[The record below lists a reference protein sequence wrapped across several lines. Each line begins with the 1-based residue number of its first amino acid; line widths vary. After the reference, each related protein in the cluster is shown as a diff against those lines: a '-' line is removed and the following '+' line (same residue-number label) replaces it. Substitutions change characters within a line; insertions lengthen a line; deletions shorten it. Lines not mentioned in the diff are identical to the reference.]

1 MRPVSVPIVICMVM
15 GALIAVSAHADAP
28 QTGTVEGVV
37 TDPSGTPLPGVTVTL
52 QSERGAKTVATG
64 AEGEYRFGLLV
75 PGGYTVQAA
84 MEGMRSQPA
93 AAPLEAGTRLQRNL
107 QLAAITEETI
117 TVISEAPLVDKYE
130 VGAASTLEAEVAEN
144 LSFGKRNYQSA
155 VMLLPGVTSDARS
168 QALGDHTPTVNGG
181 LWSETAG
188 FVDGVDT
195 SFNRRGGSSRLFLP
209 TTALASVRLES
220 AGAPAEY
227 GRVIGGVTNAVVKT
241 GTNKFHG
248 DLLYLLQRQSWR
260 AQSDAVPLPR
270 SSDDTSSYELAIGG
284 PIVRDKAWFF
294 VAAAETNSNEIDA
307 FRGGAVLDNSLR
319 GEPLVG
325 KFNFQPTQDHQFSLL
340 YADGS
345 VSKVT
350 WAANAAD
357 LWTPGAFDLTE
368 ILTQGAWNWAL
379 SSNAF
384 LEVKVADYESEIV
397 RNQLNQR
404 PIDPNANPD
413 SPAGSGGAFWDL
425 ANGLKYN
432 SVYLGAGTGYNAFP
446 RQQGNI
452 ALSLFRGDHEF
463 KFGVDY
469 QDIEFESFNTPPTR
483 YQGRGYDENL
493 PGGFMVPVRKRV
505 FIPPDAP
512 VASTSDNLAIF
523 AQDRITAGDNWTFNV
538 GLRLDAQDHANDVG
552 EEATSPSDMA
562 PRLAAIYDI
571 GGNGRTLLKGT
582 LGRTYQLIGTHIV
595 NGFMSRL
602 PNGANAFH
610 QYAYNRGTQLYDRLQ
625 FTAIPSN
632 RTPIQPFDAYY
643 KDEIT
648 FAVERQIGDLWAFK
662 ARAIFWVLGDMYWG
676 NEQFDEN
683 GIPFNAIR
691 NYDEGKREYQ
701 GLQFEFNR
709 RYRGNWTLRSN
720 YTLSKAEGNA
730 AGNITNNDTTDADTF
745 LEGRGGVDVVTGR
758 TDSTAVNRFGP
769 TSSDRTH
776 NLNVMALKHWELG
789 RHRLSIGLTGW
800 FRSGRPWTRVGRATV
815 AHPVSGQR
823 ILTETYRAP
832 RGSNE
837 LEDTM
842 NVHLTAS
849 WDFPLGGRVEGQLRA
864 ELANATDEQE
874 QIIVNPFNARPFPGR
889 VSYQVPREFR
899 VVVGIRF

>member
-1 MRPVSVPIVICMVM
+1 MRPASVTIIICMVT
-15 GALIAVSAHADAP
+15 GALAVASVYADAP

-52 QSERGAKTVATG
+52 QSERGAKTVASG

-75 PGGYTVQAA
+75 PGDYTVRAA
-84 MEGMRSQPA
+84 MEGMQSQPA
-93 AAPLEAGTRLQRNL
+93 AAPLEAGTRLVRNL

-209 TTALASVRLES
+209 TTALSSVRLES

-241 GTNKFHG
+241 GTNRFHG
-248 DLLYLLQRQSWR
+248 DLLYILQRQSWR
-260 AQSDAVPLPR
+260 AQLDAVPLPR
-270 SSDDTSSYELAIGG
+270 SSDNTNSFELAIGG
-284 PIVRDKAWFF
+284 PFARDKAWFF
-294 VAAAETNSNEIDA
+294 VAGGETNSNEIDA
-307 FRGGAVLDNSLR
+307 FRGGGVLDNSLQ

-325 KFNFQPTQDHQFSLL
+325 KFNFQPSQDHQFSLL

-345 VSKVT
+345 VSKVF
-350 WAANAAD
+350 WEARAAD
-357 LWTPGAFDLTE
+357 LWTPGVFDLTE
-368 ILTQGAWNWAL
+368 ILTQGAWNFAV

-384 LEVKVADYESEIV
+384 LEVKVADYTSEIL
-397 RNQLNQR
+397 RGQLNER
-404 PIDPNANPD
+404 PVDSGANPD
-413 SPAGSGGAFWDL
+413 SPAGSGGAYWDL
-425 ANGLKYN
+425 TNGLRYN
-432 SVYLGAGTGYNAFP
+432 AVYLGGGTGYNAFP
-446 RQQGNI
+446 RKQGNV
-452 ALSLFRGDHEF
+452 ALSLFRGDHEL

-469 QDIEFESFNTPPTR
+469 QDVEFESFNTPPTR
-483 YQGRGYDENL
+483 YQGRGYNENL

-505 FIPPDAP
+505 FIRPDEP

-571 GGNGRTLLKGT
+571 RGDGRTLLKGT

-610 QYAYNRGTQLYDRLQ
+610 QYAYNRGTQLYDRFQ

-691 NYDEGKREYQ
+691 NYDEGKREYR
-701 GLQFEFNR
+701 GLQIEFNR

-789 RHRLSIGLTGW
+789 RHRLGIGLTGW

-899 VVVGIRF
+899 VVVGISF

>member
-1 MRPVSVPIVICMVM
+1 MRPASVPIVICMVM

-37 TDPSGTPLPGVTVTL
+37 TDPSGTPLPGVTVIL

-84 MEGMRSQPA
+84 MEGMQSQPA
-93 AAPLEAGTRLQRNL
+93 AAPLEAGTRLVRNL

-130 VGAASTLEAEVAEN
+130 VGAASTLEAEVAEH
-144 LSFGKRNYQSA
+144 LSFSKRNYQSA

-307 FRGGAVLDNSLR
+307 FRGGGVLDNSLR

-425 ANGLKYN
+425 LNGLKYN
-432 SVYLGAGTGYNAFP
+432 AVYLGAGTGYNAFP

-571 GGNGRTLLKGT
+571 RGEGRTLLKGT

-610 QYAYNRGTQLYDRLQ
+610 QYAYNRGTQLYDRFQ

-691 NYDEGKREYQ
+691 NYDEGKREYR
-701 GLQFEFNR
+701 GLQIEFNR

-730 AGNITNNDTTDADTF
+730 AGNITNNDTTDSDTF
-745 LEGRGGVDVVTGR
+745 LEGMGGINVATGQ
-758 TDSTAVNRFGP
+758 TDTTAGNRFGP

-776 NLNVMALKHWELG
+776 NLNVMALKNWQLG
-789 RHRLSIGLTGW
+789 RHKLGLGLTGW
-800 FRSGRPWTRVGRATV
+800 FRSGRPWARIAPATV
-815 AHPVSGQR
+815 RHPVSGQTIR
-823 ILTETYRAP
+823 TEMYLEP
-832 RGSNE
+832 RGSRE

-842 NVHLTAS
+842 NIHLAAS
-849 WDFPLGGRVEGQLRA
+849 WDFPLGGRVEGQVRA
-864 ELANATDEQE
+864 EVANLTDEQE

-899 VVVGIRF
+899 VVVGISF

>member
-1 MRPVSVPIVICMVM
+1 MRPASVPIVICMVM

-84 MEGMRSQPA
+84 MEGMQSQPA
-93 AAPLEAGTRLQRNL
+93 AAPLEAGTRLVRNL

-144 LSFGKRNYQSA
+144 LNFGKRNYQSA

-209 TTALASVRLES
+209 TTALSSVRLES

-241 GTNKFHG
+241 GTNRFHG
-248 DLLYLLQRQSWR
+248 DLLYILQRQSWR

-284 PIVRDKAWFF
+284 PFARDKAWFF

-404 PIDPNANPD
+404 PIDPSANPD
-413 SPAGSGGAFWDL
+413 SPAGSGGAYWDL

-483 YQGRGYDENL
+483 YQGRGYNENL

-571 GGNGRTLLKGT
+571 RGDGRTLLKGT

-610 QYAYNRGTQLYDRLQ
+610 QYAYNRGTQLYDRFQ

-691 NYDEGKREYQ
+691 NYDEGKREYR
-701 GLQFEFNR
+701 GLQIEFNR

-789 RHRLSIGLTGW
+789 RHRLGIGLTGW

-899 VVVGIRF
+899 VVVGISF

>member
-1 MRPVSVPIVICMVM
+1 MRPASVPIVICMVM

-889 VSYQVPREFR
+889 VSYQVPRELR
-899 VVVGIRF
+899 VVVGISF